1 VTWQPL
7 PTWLAEF
14 PKPYLNDGTA
24 RGWRLILD
32 VLVDAKQYPEL
43 DTRAAHFA
51 TARTI
56 EALLAEASPEVS
68 TETLALLSRLV
79 DVLKVDAPATQVL
92 KAALAIQAARTMESQ
107 AVLS

>member
-1 VTWQPL
+1 MTWQPL

-43 DTRAAHFA
+43 DTRAAHYA

-68 TETLALLSRLV
+68 TETLTLLSRLV
-79 DVLKVDAPATQVL
+79 DVLEIDAPATEVL
-92 KAALAIQAARTMESQ
+92 KAAIATQAKRPIESQ
-107 AVLS
+107 ALI

>member
-1 VTWQPL
+1 MTWQPL

-43 DTRAAHFA
+43 DTRAAHYA
-51 TARTI
+51 TARAI

-68 TETLALLSRLV
+68 TETLTLLSRLV
-79 DVLKVDAPATQVL
+79 DVLEIDTPATEVL
-92 KAALAIQAARTMESQ
+92 KAAIATQAKRPIESQ
-107 AVLS
+107 ALI

>member
-1 VTWQPL
+1 MTWQPL
-7 PTWLAEF
+7 PTWLADF

-43 DTRAAHFA
+43 DTRAAHYA

-68 TETLALLSRLV
+68 TETLALLGRLV
-79 DVLKVDAPATQVL
+79 DVLEVDAPATEVL
-92 KAALAIQAARTMESQ
+92 KAAIATQAKRPIESQ
-107 AVLS
+107 ALI

>member
-1 VTWQPL
+1 MTWQPL
-7 PTWLAEF
+7 PTWLADF

-32 VLVDAKQYPEL
+32 VLVDVKQYPEL
-43 DTRAAHFA
+43 DTRAAHYA

-68 TETLALLSRLV
+68 AETLALLGRLV
-79 DVLKVDAPATQVL
+79 DVLEVDAPATQVL
-92 KAALAIQAARTMESQ
+92 KAAIATQAKRPIESQ
-107 AVLS
+107 AVSS